1 MAQVIDRERSKA
13 RNILAVAFKT
23 EEIGEMRAAG
33 INVVA
38 ALHVAGRK
46 ERDPLPE
53 LEIYPYYAAIRCEID
68 VPASVNFS
76 AALRRRLYDECV
88 HMFRRHYL
96 RLAFVRSR
104 ALRSWTDLDNLF
116 YIAANFYFDLLTRA
130 DITDIVFTNFPHEGS
145 CIILYRL
152 ARLLGIRTII
162 PSQSAFPSRMWIM
175 RDLDD
180 FGYFE
185 TVKGGG
191 QPLKMPE
198 KPKVPFYMKGASPY
212 RQLVRGGSIAF
223 REGAKLAGKYITL
236 QFLYNRDAVDR
247 NLNRLIR
254 ATDQFGSGH
263 PSVGDEQ
270 DVDLSVPFVYFAL
283 HLQPEMTTDT
293 WGFEYGDQ
301 LLAIEEL
308 AAALGEGIKIYV
320 KENPKQTRYMREPS
334 FFRRLRAIPNV
345 HYIKPTVTS
354 FELIERSLC
363 VATISGTVGWE
374 ALLMGKGV
382 IHFGITWYARIP
394 GAFRWAGPETLGKA
408 IAFEQDRDALQAAF
422 DQLSRKTYPGVI
434 DRYFGQ
440 IVDGYDST
448 KEIRQ
453 AIASIATAMDE

>member
-1 MAQVIDRERSKA
+1 
-13 RNILAVAFKT
+13 
-23 EEIGEMRAAG
+23 
-33 INVVA
+33 
-38 ALHVAGRK
+38 
-46 ERDPLPE
+46 
-53 LEIYPYYAAIRCEID
+53 
-68 VPASVNFS
+68 
-76 AALRRRLYDECV
+76 
-88 HMFRRHYL
+88 
-96 RLAFVRSR
+96 
-104 ALRSWTDLDNLF
+104 
-116 YIAANFYFDLLTRA
+116 
-130 DITDIVFTNFPHEGS
+130 
-145 CIILYRL
+145 
-152 ARLLGIRTII
+152 
-162 PSQSAFPSRMWIM
+162 M